1 MTSSG
6 RADRES
12 RARYTIHRA
21 LPDLLRNSP
30 RARHGLS
37 QADLVADPPSVIKTP
52 TTSSTPVIRPDLK
65 IRITTGDVLQA
76 AARCADRPYASK
88 RGAESRKAD
97 EASLNVTVHNM
108 ASLKTPGGGFINGG
122 NGQEEFLCA
131 RTTLHGSL
139 FDDFYPLPE
148 IGGVYTPDVLVFR
161 DTNAIDLARRDRFFI
176 NVITAGIPKHSDGR
190 SRNGDPDAE
199 CSCGVSY
206 CDRDR
211 DIVLRKMKAV
221 LRIAQSKGSKRLVL
235 GAWGC
240 GSLSH
245 PVSEV
250 ARLWRR
256 VLVGSPRQRRPN
268 PEQWEGIDEIIF
280 SIPHSDY
287 AREFRRV
294 FDDVL
299 APDSPIESEAPS
311 PKVLS
316 ADDVEVQHNI
326 ARAASLELQIEQ
338 AGSAYVRGRLKEE
351 LRAVNHELALGRS
364 KASQR
369 DDEDEDEDLEDD
381 YVVSGFAGSDG
392 EDNSFYTVGGDYGTT
407 TGSDSD
413 SSDGRPRSENYEFR
427 FGEPMSSSAEDE
439 DEDSVLVE
447 RSAWVGVAPSPH
459 FDPSTGWFK
468 GSIDELSAHVFSG
481 KRKGE
486 EDASISPRSPLIRP
500 ESNCTDDVV
509 GAVDGFLSRFRRAE
523 EVDDQS

>member
-21 LPDLLRNSP
+21 LPELLRNSP

-37 QADLVADPPSVIKTP
+37 QADLVADPPATVKTP
-52 TTSSTPVIRPDLK
+52 TSAPTPVIRPDLK
-65 IRITTGDVLQA
+65 IRITTGDTLQA
-76 AARCADRPYASK
+76 AARLSDRPYASN
-88 RGAESRKAD
+88 RSVGSRKVDDAT
-97 EASLNVTVHNM
+97 LNVTVHNM
-108 ASLKTPGGGFINGG
+108 ASLKTPGGGFLNGG

-148 IGGVYTPDVLVFR
+148 IGGIYTPDVLVFR

-176 NVITAGIPKHSDGR
+176 NVITAGISKHPDNRGR
-190 SRNGDPDAE
+190 SIDPDAE

-211 DIVLRKMKAV
+211 DVVLRKMKAV
-221 LRIAQSKGSKRLVL
+221 LRIAQSQGTKRLVL

-240 GSLSH
+240 GSLNH
-245 PVSEV
+245 PILEV

-256 VLVGSPRQRRPN
+256 VIVGSPRQRRPN
-268 PEQWEGIDEIIF
+268 AEQWDGIDEIIF
-280 SIPHSDY
+280 SIPHSDF
-287 AREFRRV
+287 AREFRRI
-294 FDDVL
+294 FEDVL
-299 APDSPIESEAPS
+299 APDTPIESDAPS
-311 PKVLS
+311 PQAYL
-316 ADDVEVQHNI
+316 ADDVNVQRHI

-351 LRAVNHELALGRS
+351 LWAVNHELALGRS

-392 EDNSFYTVGGDYGTT
+392 EETSFYSVGGDYGTT
-407 TGSDSD
+407 TGSDSE
-413 SSDGRPRSENYEFR
+413 SSDGGRPRSENYEFR
-427 FGEPMSSSAEDE
+427 FGEPMSSSCEDE
-439 DEDSVLVE
+439 DEESVLVE
-447 RSAWVGVAPSPH
+447 RSAWTGVAPSPH
-459 FDPSTGWFK
+459 FDPSTGWYK

-481 KRKGE
+481 KRKGDE
-486 EDASISPRSPLIRP
+486 GSSISPRSPLIRP
-500 ESNCTDDVV
+500 ESNSTNDG

-523 EVDDQS
+523 VDDQS